1 MRLVWVTVVIAF
13 FAVLASELVSRRRK
27 EPAAARGPGAVA

>member
-13 FAVLASELVSRRRK
+13 AAVLASELLSRKRS
-27 EPAAARGPGAVA
+27 AREKT